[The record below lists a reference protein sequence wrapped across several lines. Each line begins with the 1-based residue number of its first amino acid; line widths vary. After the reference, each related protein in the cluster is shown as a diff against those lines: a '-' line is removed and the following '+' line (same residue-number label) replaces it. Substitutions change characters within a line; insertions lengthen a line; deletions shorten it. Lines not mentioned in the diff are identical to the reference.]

1 MKVLCAS
8 VPADGHFN
16 PLTGIAAHLQEVG
29 HDVRWYAGPEY
40 GAKLDRLG
48 MTYFPYRRATEIT
61 AGNLNDRFPE
71 RARLKGPKAI
81 SFDLEKFFV
90 TNVDSHFQDIA
101 ELRSEFPFDVF
112 VCDGALYV
120 EQLVAEVLGVPVFAI
135 GSSLVMPDDDD
146 PPPFFGLRPARTL
159 VGRTAHRVV
168 RRMLASAMR
177 PGVLV
182 YNDVLAGHGV
192 APIPLDGFPQA
203 PMASARRVFLN
214 GSPGL
219 EFPGYRPPANAE
231 FVGAL
236 VPARGLVGVETSLPP
251 AVLDPEAR
259 VVLVSQGTVDNTDP
273 TKLIVPTLE
282 ALAGGPYVVVATT
295 GGVQTSEL
303 RARFGAPNVVIEDFV
318 DYDALFPHLDVVVS
332 NCTVGTFHAAMRHG
346 VPMVG
351 AGRSE
356 GKNDVAARIGHNH
369 LGIDLRTERPRP
381 ARIRKAVERVLGDP
395 SYAASAAAVR
405 AELESYDPGARIEAA
420 LHDESLVDSPTDG

>member
-16 PLTGIAAHLQEVG
+16 PLTGVAAHLQAVG

-48 MTYFPYRRATEIT
+48 MTHLPYRRATEIT

-90 TNVDSHFQDIA
+90 TNVDNHFQDIA
-101 ELRSEFPFDVF
+101 EIRSEFAFDVF
-112 VCDGALYV
+112 VCDGALYA
-120 EQLVAEVLGVPVFAI
+120 EQLVAEVLEVPVFAV
-135 GSSLVMPDDDD
+135 GSSLVMPDHDS
-146 PPPFFGLRPARTL
+146 PPPFFGLRPARTI
-159 VGRTAHRVV
+159 VGRTMHRVV
-168 RRMLASAMR
+168 RRMVASAVKPGVITYNQVLAS
-177 PGVLV
+177 
-182 YNDVLAGHGV
+182 HGV
-192 APIPLDGFPQA
+192 APIPLDGFPDA

-236 VPARGLVGVETSLPP
+236 VPVRGTVGPETPLPP
-251 AVLDPEAR
+251 PVVDPDAR

-273 TKLIVPTLE
+273 TKLIAPTLE
-282 ALAGGPYVVVATT
+282 ALADGPYVVVATT
-295 GGVQTSEL
+295 GGVQTPEL
-303 RARFGAPNVVIEDFV
+303 RARFASPNVIIEDFV

-332 NCTVGTFHAAMRHG
+332 NCTVGSFHAAMRHG
-346 VPMVG
+346 VPVVG

-356 GKNDVAARIGHNH
+356 GKNDVAARIGYNR
-369 LGIDLRTERPRP
+369 LGIDLRTERPKP
-381 ARIRKAVERVLGDP
+381 ARIRAAVHRVLGDP
-395 SYAASAAAVR
+395 AYAANVEAVR

-420 LHDESLVDSPTDG
+420 LQDESLAAQ